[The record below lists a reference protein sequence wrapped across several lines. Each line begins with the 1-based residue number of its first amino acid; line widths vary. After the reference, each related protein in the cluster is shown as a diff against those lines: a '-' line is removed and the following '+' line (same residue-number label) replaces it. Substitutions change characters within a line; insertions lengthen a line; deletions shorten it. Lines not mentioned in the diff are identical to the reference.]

1 MPSGKNV
8 KLLSTRG
15 LTAIMLTLALIY
27 LFITNT
33 DTHITEYITVYGIVL
48 HYMFDSGGSD
58 KD

>member
-15 LTAIMLTLALIY
+15 LTAIMLTLTLIY

-33 DTHITEYITVYGIVL
+33 DAHITEYITIYGVVL

>member
-1 MPSGKNV
+1 MPNGKNV

-15 LTAIMLTLALIY
+15 LTAMILSLTLVY
-27 LFITNT
+27 LFVTNT
-33 DTHITEYITVYGIVL
+33 DEHITEYITIYGVVL

>member
-33 DTHITEYITVYGIVL
+33 DAHITEYITVYGIVL

-58 KD
+58 KE

>member
-33 DTHITEYITVYGIVL
+33 DAHITEYITVYGIVL